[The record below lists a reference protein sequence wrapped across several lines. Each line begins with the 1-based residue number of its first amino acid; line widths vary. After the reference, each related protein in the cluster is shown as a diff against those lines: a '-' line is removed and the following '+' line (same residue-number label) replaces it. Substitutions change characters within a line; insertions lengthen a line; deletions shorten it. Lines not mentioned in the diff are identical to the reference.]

1 LKQVPII
8 DWMIEEHGFNVYDYI
23 PEGVIT
29 IGASADGRTILG
41 ITNTDM
47 GWLTYV
53 IDLDGEPMPEK

>member
-1 LKQVPII
+1 MI
-8 DWMIEEHGFNVYDYI
+8 DEHGFNVYDYI

-29 IGASADGRTILG
+29 IGTSADGRKILG

-53 IDLDGEPMPEK
+53 LDLDGEPMPEK